1 MKKKIG
7 VQIGTCLLAVTL
19 LAGCSVLADI
29 QDQQIH
35 SNAALQYN
43 DYKEAYKKS
52 KELESETKYYTMYL
66 ERSADIIANNAFN
79 FLNQNEDNFTPE
91 FEKELAEKI
100 QILEEATNKTT
111 SENSKLYYS
120 EAKRNLNNAL
130 AGRKIRRAETER
142 AQQAELEK
150 KIAEKAAKEKAAAA
164 LADAMKNPDFKF
176 PNKKICTSSVQLYKD
191 FYSGMNKAFIE
202 QKITAPD
209 PKSCAVFL
217 FPEQEINIC
226 SEK

>member
-7 VQIGTCLLAVTL
+7 VQIGACLLAVTL

-35 SNAALQYN
+35 NNAALQYN

-91 FEKELAEKI
+91 IEEDNFTPEFEKELAEKI

-120 EAKRNLNNAL
+120 EAKRNLNTA
-130 AGRKIRRAETER
+130 
-142 AQQAELEK
+142 
-150 KIAEKAAKEKAAAA
+150 
-164 LADAMKNPDFKF
+164 
-176 PNKKICTSSVQLYKD
+176 TS
-191 FYSGMNKAFIE
+191 
-202 QKITAPD
+202 
-209 PKSCAVFL
+209 
-217 FPEQEINIC
+217 
-226 SEK
+226 